1 VSDRTVRTISQRLSL
16 RKPQSESLEILA
28 DVVGKIE
35 LSKGGDPAAALA
47 TIRESFPTV
56 EDFEREFPSLCF
68 ALATGVGKTRL
79 MGAFISYLYLTGKS
93 RHFFVL
99 APNKTIYEKLIADF
113 SPESPKYVFKGI
125 AEFAANPPLIVT
137 GDNYESG
144 VGVRFEGGRSSDL
157 FGSDVH
163 INIFNVD
170 KINKEE
176 SPRGKPRMK
185 RLQETIGE
193 SYYAYLSRLDD
204 LVLLMDEAHR
214 YRASAGAT
222 AIDGLKPIIGLE
234 LTATPKTVGASSA
247 AFRNVIYNY
256 TLGQA
261 MEDGL
266 VKEPAV
272 ATRKDF
278 DPNSVGEQELERIKL
293 EDAVHHHDHV
303 AVELDRYHRTT
314 GARKVTPFILIVAKD
329 TNDARRLR
337 EIVESE
343 DFFKGRFKGKVAEVH
358 SALRGDE
365 SEDAMQRLVAL
376 ETDGRTEIVIHVNK
390 LKEGWDVTNLYTIVP
405 LRASASEILTE
416 QTLGRGL
423 RLPFGKRVS
432 KGGDDE
438 FAAVDRLTVIAHER
452 FDDIIAKAREPG
464 SIVMKTV
471 EIGEGGDISLSGA
484 TLVTAPSIAEMIVTG
499 AQPDIPGFSEQT
511 APAFVFGSAEE
522 GKAAQ
527 VTLEVI
533 KRYERKLGSA
543 QALRDKDVQKRIAAE
558 VRELVRPAQGT
569 LEGVVQEP
577 RIDEI
582 VETVAE
588 TVADR
593 TISIPQIVVLPKK
606 QVTFTFADFDLAN
619 LEAINMR
626 PIEDGI
632 IIEDLRTQARVY
644 LARAFDDPREAR
656 REDYLVRYLIERN
669 EIDYDA
675 HANLLYKLAGQ
686 VVARV
691 QSYLTDDAETE
702 NVLLRHGRQLADFIF
717 AQMMNHYHETP
728 LSEDDYEVTVTRGF
742 TLLQAQPMN
751 VPQGQRVR
759 DFRQAIAPLSETRKH
774 VFGGF
779 KKCCYPLQKFDT
791 DPERRLAV
799 IIDGDAGAEKW
810 LKPGRSQFRID
821 YRSGEAYEPDFV
833 VETKTRMLIC
843 EVKARNELE
852 DPTVMAKAAAATKW
866 CKTATT
872 HASAGAAKPW
882 TYLLIPDDQIT
893 GASTLDGLAAKFAT
907 SQQYEDAG

>member
-1 VSDRTVRTISQRLSL
+1 MIDRNVRTISQRLSL
-16 RKPQSESLEILA
+16 RKPQSDSLEILA
-28 DVVGKIE
+28 DVLSRID
-35 LSKGGDPAAALA
+35 LSKDSSAEDTLA
-47 TIRESFPTV
+47 VIREFYPTV
-56 EDFEREFPSLCF
+56 ETFEREFPSLCF
-68 ALATGVGKTRL
+68 SLATGVGKTRL
-79 MGAFISYLYLTGKS
+79 MGAFISYLYQIGKS

-99 APNKTIYEKLIADF
+99 APNKTIYEKLISDF

-144 VGVRFEGGRSSDL
+144 VGVRLEGGRSSDL

-214 YRASAGAT
+214 YRASAGAG
-222 AIDGLKPIIGLE
+222 AIDGLRPILGLE
-234 LTATPKTVGASSA
+234 LTATPKTVGTRPTP
-247 AFRNVIYNY
+247 FRNVIYNY

-261 MEDGL
+261 MSDGF

-278 DPNSVGEQELERIKL
+278 DPRSVGEQELEQIKL

-303 AVELDRYHRTT
+303 TVELDRYHRTT
-314 GARKVTPFILIVAKD
+314 GAPKVTPFILIVAAD
-329 TNDARRLR
+329 TSEAKRLR
-337 EIVESE
+337 EYVESE
-343 DFFKGRFKGKVAEVH
+343 KFFKARFKGKVAEVH
-358 SALRGDE
+358 SNLRGEE
-365 SEDAMQRLVAL
+365 SEEAMQRLVAL
-376 ETDGRTEIVIHVNK
+376 EKDGSTEIVIHVNK

-423 RLPFGKRVS
+423 RLPYGKRVS
-432 KGGDDE
+432 KGGDDD

-452 FDDIIAKAREPG
+452 FDDIIAKAQEPG
-464 SIVMKTV
+464 SIMMKTV
-471 EIGEGGDISLSGA
+471 EIGEGGDVSLVGA

-499 AQPDIPGFSEQT
+499 AQPEISGFSDQSRAT
-511 APAFVFGSAEE
+511 FIFNSPEE
-522 GKAAQ
+522 GKAAE

-543 QALRDKDVQKRIAAE
+543 EALREKSVQQQITAE
-558 VRELVRPAQGT
+558 VRELMKPVQGT
-569 LEGVVQEP
+569 FEGVVAQP
-577 RIDEI
+577 RIEHI
-582 VETVAE
+582 VETVTV

-606 QVTFTFADFDLAN
+606 QITFTFEDFDLAN
-619 LEAINMR
+619 LESVNMR
-626 PIEDGI
+626 PIEDGL

-644 LARAFDDPREAR
+644 LARSIDDPREGR
-656 REDYLVRYLIERN
+656 LEDYLLRYLIERN

-675 HANLLYKLAGQ
+675 HADLLYKLAGQ
-686 VVARV
+686 MVARIK
-691 QSYLTDDAETE
+691 SYLTDDAEVE
-702 NVLLRHGRQLADFIF
+702 SVLLRHGRQLADFIF
-717 AQMMNHYHETP
+717 AQMMNHYRETP
-728 LSEDDYEVTVTRGF
+728 LGEDDYEVVVTRGF
-742 TLLQAQPMN
+742 MLLQAQPMN
-751 VPQGQRVR
+751 VAQGQRVR
-759 DFRQAIAPLSETRKH
+759 DLKQAIAPLSETRKH

-799 IIDGDAGAEKW
+799 TIDADASVDKW
-810 LKPGRSQFRID
+810 LKPGRNQFRID
-821 YRSGEAYEPDFV
+821 YRSGEGYEPDFV
-833 VETKTRMLIC
+833 VETKTKMLIC
-843 EVKARNELE
+843 EVKAKNELD
-852 DPTVMAKAAAATKW
+852 DPVVRAKAAAATKW
-866 CKTATT
+866 CKTATLYSPGSGT
-872 HASAGAAKPW
+872 KPW
-882 TYLLIPDDQIT
+882 AYLLIPDEQIT
-893 GASTLDGLAAKFAT
+893 GSSTLDGLLAKFAT
-907 SQQYEDAG
+907 S

>member
-1 VSDRTVRTISQRLSL
+1 MDRTARTISQRLSL

-28 DVVGKIE
+28 DAVCRIE
-35 LSKGGDPAAALA
+35 LSKGGDAAAALD
-47 TIRESFPTV
+47 TIRDLYPSV
-56 EDFEREFPSLCF
+56 EDFERGFPSLCF

-79 MGAFISYLYLTGKS
+79 MGAFIAYLYLTGKS

-99 APNKTIYEKLIADF
+99 APNTTIYEKLISDF
-113 SPESPKYVFKGI
+113 SPESSKYVFKGI

-144 VGVRFEGGRSSDL
+144 VGVRYETGRSTDI

-170 KINKEE
+170 KINREE
-176 SPRGKPRMK
+176 SPRGKPKMK

-193 SYYAYLSRLDD
+193 SYYEYLSKLDD

-214 YRASAGAT
+214 YRASAGAN
-222 AIDGLKPIIGLE
+222 AIDGLKPILGLE
-234 LTATPKTVGASSA
+234 LTATPKTVGARPVP
-247 AFRNVIYNY
+247 FKNVIYNY

-261 MEDGL
+261 MADSF

-278 DPNSVGEQELERIKL
+278 DPKSVDERELERIKL

-303 AVELDRYHRTT
+303 AVELDRYHRMT
-314 GARKVTPFILIVAKD
+314 GAAKVTPFILVVATD
-329 TNDARRLR
+329 TTEAKRLR
-337 EIVESE
+337 EFIESD

-358 SALRGDE
+358 SAMRGEE
-365 SEDAMQRLVAL
+365 SEEATARLVAL

-432 KGGDDE
+432 KGGNDE

-464 SIVMKTV
+464 SIILKTV
-471 EIGEGGDISLSGA
+471 EIGEGGDISVSGA
-484 TLVTAPSIAEMIVTG
+484 TLVSAPSVAEMIVTG
-499 AQPDIPGFSEQT
+499 RQPDIPGFVAET
-511 APAFVFGSAEE
+511 RAKYVFNSVQE
-522 GKAAQ
+522 GKAAE

-533 KRYERKLGSA
+533 RRYERKLGSA
-543 QALRDKDVQKRIAAE
+543 EGLRSAEVQKQIADE
-558 VRELVRPAQGT
+558 VRELVRPVQGD
-569 LEGVVQEP
+569 LEGFIEEP
-577 RIDEI
+577 RIEEI
-582 VETVAE
+582 VQTVAI
-588 TVADR
+588 TVADG

-606 QVTFTFADFDLAN
+606 TVTFTFEDFN
-619 LEAINMR
+619 LDSLSSVNVR

-632 IIEDLRTQARVY
+632 VIEDLRTQARTY
-644 LARAFDDPREAR
+644 LARSVDDPREGRA
-656 REDYLVRYLIERN
+656 EDYLLRYLIERN

-675 HANLLYKLAGQ
+675 HAALLYKLAGQ
-686 VVARV
+686 VVGRV
-691 QSYLTDDAETE
+691 KSYLADDAEVE

-717 AQMMNHYHETP
+717 AQMMNHYRETP
-728 LSEDDYEVTVTRGF
+728 LGADDYEVTITRGF
-742 TLLQAQPMN
+742 MLLQPQAMN
-751 VPQGQRVR
+751 VPAGHRVR
-759 DFRQAIAPLSETRKH
+759 DFKQAVAPLSDTRKH
-774 VFGGF
+774 AFGGF
-779 KKCCYPLQKFDT
+779 TKCCYSIQKFDT

-799 IIDGDAGAEKW
+799 KIDSDPSTMKW
-810 LKPGRSQFRID
+810 VKPAPRQFRID

-833 VETKTRMLIC
+833 VETSARMFIA
-843 EVKARNELE
+843 EVKAANELD
-852 DPTVMAKAAAATKW
+852 DPVVIAKAAAATKW
-866 CKTATT
+866 CRAATAN
-872 HASAGAAKPW
+872 AAGNRKPW
-882 TYLLIPDDQIT
+882 FYLLIPDDKII
-893 GASTLDGLAAKFAT
+893 GSATLDGLAANFAT
-907 SQQYEDAG
+907 S

>member
-1 VSDRTVRTISQRLSL
+1 VSDRTVRTINQRLSL
-16 RKPQSESLEILA
+16 RTPQLESLEILA
-28 DVVGKIE
+28 DIVARIDLTKD
-35 LSKGGDPAAALA
+35 GDAAAALGV
-47 TIRESFPTV
+47 IR
-56 EDFEREFPSLCF
+56 DFYPSVTEFEHDFPSLCF
-68 ALATGVGKTRL
+68 AIATGVGKTRL

-113 SPESPKYVFKGI
+113 SPDSPKYVFKGV

-144 VGVRFEGGRSSDL
+144 VGVRYETGRSTDI

-193 SYYAYLSRLDD
+193 SYYEYLSKLDD
-204 LVLLMDEAHR
+204 LVLLMDESHR
-214 YRASAGAT
+214 YRASAGAN
-222 AIDGLKPIIGLE
+222 AIDGLKPILGLE
-234 LTATPKTVGASSA
+234 LTATPKTVGAKSVP
-247 AFRNVIYNY
+247 FKNVIYSY

-261 MEDGL
+261 MADGF

-278 DPNSVGEQELERIKL
+278 DPKSVGEKELERIKL

-314 GARKVTPFILIVAKD
+314 GAPRVVPFILVVASD
-329 TNDARRLR
+329 TTEAKRLR
-337 EIVESE
+337 DLVESE
-343 DFFKGRFKGKVAEVH
+343 DFFKARFRRKVAEVH
-358 SALRGDE
+358 SALRGEE
-365 SEDAMQRLVAL
+365 SEEATERLVAL
-376 ETDGRTEIVIHVNK
+376 EKDGRTEIVIHVNK

-432 KGGDDE
+432 KGGDDD

-464 SIVMKTV
+464 SIVMKAL
-471 EIGEGGDISLSGA
+471 EIGDGGDISATGA
-484 TLVTAPSIAEMIVTG
+484 VLVTAPSYVEMIVTG
-499 AQPDIPGFSEQT
+499 AQPEIPGFVKEERGAYVFNS
-511 APAFVFGSAEE
+511 PAE
-522 GKAAQ
+522 GKAAE

-533 KRYERKLGSA
+533 KRYERTLGSA
-543 QALRDKDVQKRIAAE
+543 DALRDVDFQKKIADE
-558 VRELVRPAQGT
+558 VRELVRPVQGT
-569 LEGVVQEP
+569 LEGIIESP

-582 VETVAE
+582 VQKVAV

-606 QVTFTFADFDLAN
+606 QVTFTFEDFDLAD
-619 LEAINMR
+619 LSAINMR
-626 PIEDGI
+626 PIEDGL

-644 LARAFDDPREAR
+644 LARAIDDPRESRA
-656 REDYLVRYLIERN
+656 EDYLLRYLIERN

-675 HANLLYKLAGQ
+675 HAALLYKLAGQ

-691 QSYLTDDAETE
+691 NSYLGSDAEVE

-717 AQMMNHYHETP
+717 AQMMNHYRETP
-728 LSEDDYEVTVTRGF
+728 LGEDDYEVTVTRGF
-742 TLLQAQPMN
+742 VLLQAQTMN
-751 VPQGQRVR
+751 VPSGQRVR
-759 DFRQAIAPLSETRKH
+759 DFRQAVAPLSDTRKH

-779 KKCCYPLQKFDT
+779 TKCCYPLQRFDA

-799 IIDGDAGAEKW
+799 IIDGDAGVERW
-810 LKPGRSQFRID
+810 IKPARNQFRID
-821 YRSGEAYEPDFV
+821 YRSGDAYEPDFV
-833 VETKTRMLIC
+833 VETRTRMLIC
-843 EVKARNELE
+843 EVKAQNEI
-852 DPTVMAKAAAATKW
+852 DDVTVRAKAAAATKW
-866 CKTATT
+866 CKTASQYAPGGGT
-872 HASAGAAKPW
+872 KPW
-882 TYLLIPDDQIT
+882 FYVLIPDDQIR
-893 GASTLDGLAAKFAT
+893 GNSTLDGLTAKFAT
-907 SQQYEDAG
+907 A

>member
-1 VSDRTVRTISQRLSL
+1 MIDRTARTISQRLSL
-16 RKPQSESLEILA
+16 RKPQADSLEILA
-28 DVVGKIE
+28 DVLGRVA
-35 LSKGGDPAAALA
+35 LSKGHDAATALEI
-47 TIRESFPTV
+47 IRNTYPSV
-56 EDFEREFPSLCF
+56 EAFEREFPSLCF

-79 MGAFISYLYLTGKS
+79 MGAFITYLYLTGKS

-125 AEFAANPPLIVT
+125 AEFAAKPPLIVT

-144 VGVRFEGGRSSDL
+144 VGVRFESGRSADL

-214 YRASAGAT
+214 YRASAGAN
-222 AIDGLKPIIGLE
+222 AIDGLKPILGLE
-234 LTATPKTVGASSA
+234 LTATPKTVGARSMP
-247 AFRNVIYNY
+247 FRNVIYGY

-261 MEDGL
+261 MADGF

-278 DPNSVGEQELERIKL
+278 DPRSVGEHELEQIKL

-314 GARKVTPFILIVAKD
+314 GAPKIMPFILVVASD
-329 TNDARRLR
+329 TTEAKRLR
-337 EIVESE
+337 EIIESE
-343 DFFKGRFKGKVAEVH
+343 KFFKGRFKGKVAEVH
-358 SALRGDE
+358 SALRGE
-365 SEDAMQRLVAL
+365 ENEDAMQRLVAL

-423 RLPFGKRVS
+423 RLPFGRRVS

-471 EIGEGGDISLSGA
+471 EIGEGGDISLAGA
-484 TLVTAPSIAEMIVTG
+484 TLVAAPSIAEMIVTG
-499 AQPDIPGFSEQT
+499 AQPEIPGFTEER
-511 APAFVFGSAEE
+511 AVFVFKTSEE
-522 GKAAQ
+522 GKAAE
-527 VTLEVI
+527 VTLDVI

-543 QALRDKDVQKRIAAE
+543 EALRDKEVQKQIAEE
-558 VRELVRPAQGT
+558 VWGLVRPVQGT
-569 LEGVVQEP
+569 LEGVIEAP
-577 RIDEI
+577 RIDQI

-606 QVTFTFADFDLAN
+606 QVTFTFEDFDLAS
-619 LEAINMR
+619 LDTINMR

-644 LARAFDDPREAR
+644 LARTLDDPREAR
-656 REDYLVRYLIERN
+656 AEDYLLRYLIERN

-675 HANLLYKLAGQ
+675 HAALLYKLAGQ

-691 QSYLTDDAETE
+691 RSYLLDEAEVE

-717 AQMMNHYHETP
+717 AQMMAHYRETP
-728 LSEDDYEVTVTRGF
+728 MGEDDYQVTVTRGF
-742 TLLQAQPMN
+742 MLLQAQPMN
-751 VPQGQRVR
+751 VPHGQRVR
-759 DFRQAIAPLSETRKH
+759 DFKQAVAPLSETRKH

-799 IIDGDAGAEKW
+799 IIDGDANIEKW
-810 LKPGRSQFRID
+810 LKPGRNQFRID

-833 VETKTRMLIC
+833 VETVTKMLIL
-843 EVKARNELE
+843 EVKARNELD
-852 DPTVMAKAAAATKW
+852 DPTVKAKAVAATKW
-866 CKTATT
+866 CRTAAA
-872 HASAGAAKPW
+872 HASGGTGKPW
-882 TYLLIPDDQIT
+882 AYAMVPDDQII
-893 GASTLDGLAAKFAT
+893 GSATLEGLVAKFSAV
-907 SQQYEDAG
+907 

>member
-1 VSDRTVRTISQRLSL
+1 MSDRTVRTITQRLSL
-16 RKPQSESLEILA
+16 RKPQSDSLEILA
-28 DVVGKIE
+28 DILGRIE
-35 LSKGGDPAAALA
+35 LSKGGDPAAALEA
-47 TIRESFPTV
+47 IRDVFPSV
-56 EDFEREFPSLCF
+56 EAFEREFPSLCF

-79 MGAFISYLYLTGKS
+79 IGAFISYLYLIGKS

-144 VGVRFEGGRSSDL
+144 IGVRFEGGRSSDL

-214 YRASAGAT
+214 YRASAGAN
-222 AIDGLKPIIGLE
+222 AIDGLKPILGLE
-234 LTATPKTVGASSA
+234 LTATPKTVGTRSVP
-247 AFRNVIYNY
+247 FRNVIYDY
-256 TLGQA
+256 SLGQA
-261 MEDGL
+261 MADGF

-278 DPNSVGEQELERIKL
+278 DPRSVGEQELEQIKL

-314 GARKVTPFILIVAKD
+314 GAPKVTPFILIVAAD
-329 TNDARRLR
+329 TTEAKRLR
-337 EIVESE
+337 EFVESE
-343 DFFKGRFKGKVAEVH
+343 KFFKGRFKNKVAEVH
-358 SALRGDE
+358 SALRGEE

-376 ETDGRTEIVIHVNK
+376 EKDGRTEIVIHVNK

-499 AQPDIPGFSEQT
+499 AQPEIPGFSET
-511 APAFVFGSAEE
+511 ERPAFVFKSAEE
-522 GKAAQ
+522 GKAAE

-543 QALRDKDVQKRIAAE
+543 EALRDKDVQKQIADE
-558 VRELVRPAQGT
+558 VRDLVRPVQGT
-569 LEGVVQEP
+569 LEGVVQGP
-577 RIDEI
+577 RINEI

-619 LEAINMR
+619 LEAVNMR

-644 LARAFDDPREAR
+644 LARALDDPREAR
-656 REDYLVRYLIERN
+656 PEDYLVRYLIERN

-675 HANLLYKLAGQ
+675 HAALLYKLAGQ

-691 QSYLTDDAETE
+691 RSYLADDSEME

-717 AQMMNHYHETP
+717 AQMMNHYRETP
-728 LSEDDYEVTVTRGF
+728 MGEDDYEVTVTRGF
-742 TLLQAQPMN
+742 MLLQAQPMN

-759 DFRQAIAPLSETRKH
+759 DFRQAVAPLSDTRKH

-779 KKCCYPLQKFDT
+779 KKCCYPLQKFDA

-799 IIDGDAGAEKW
+799 IIDGDASVEKW
-810 LKPGRSQFRID
+810 LKPGRNQFRID

-833 VETKTRMLIC
+833 VETKTKMLIC
-843 EVKARNELE
+843 EVKAKNELQ
-852 DPTVMAKAAAATKW
+852 DPIVKAKAAAATKW
-866 CKTATT
+866 CKTATA
-872 HASAGAAKPW
+872 HAPGGGTKPW
-882 TYLLIPDDQIT
+882 AYLLIPDDQIT
-893 GASTLDGLAAKFAT
+893 GSSTLDGLAAKFAT
-907 SQQYEDAG
+907 S

>member
-1 VSDRTVRTISQRLSL
+1 MSDRTVRTISQRLSL
-16 RKPQSESLEILA
+16 RKPQSDSLEILA
-28 DVVGKIE
+28 DVLGRID
-35 LSKGGDPAAALA
+35 LSKDADPEATLAA
-47 TIRESFPTV
+47 IRDTYPTV
-56 EDFEREFPSLCF
+56 EAFEHDFPSLCF

-99 APNKTIYEKLIADF
+99 APNKTIYEKLISDF

-204 LVLLMDEAHR
+204 LVLLMDESHR
-214 YRASAGAT
+214 YRASAGAN
-222 AIDGLKPIIGLE
+222 AIDGLKPILGLE
-234 LTATPKTVGASSA
+234 LTATPKTVGSRSVP
-247 AFRNVIYNY
+247 FRNVIYNY

-261 MEDGL
+261 MADGF

-278 DPNSVGEQELERIKL
+278 DPRSVGEQELEQIKL

-303 AVELDRYHRTT
+303 AVELDRFHRTT
-314 GARKVTPFILIVAKD
+314 GAPKVTPFILIVAAD
-329 TNDARRLR
+329 TTEAKRLR
-337 EIVESE
+337 EFIESE
-343 DFFKGRFKGKVAEVH
+343 KFFKGRFKGKVAEVH
-358 SALRGDE
+358 SNLRGEE

-376 ETDGRTEIVIHVNK
+376 EKDGNTEIVIHVNK

-471 EIGEGGDISLSGA
+471 EIGEGGDISVTGT

-499 AQPDIPGFSEQT
+499 AHPEIPGFAEQER
-511 APAFVFGSAEE
+511 PAFVFKSPEE
-522 GKAAQ
+522 GKAAE
-527 VTLEVI
+527 VTLQVI

-543 QALRDKDVQKRIAAE
+543 EALRDKAVQQQIVEE
-558 VRELVRPAQGT
+558 VRELVQPIQGT
-569 LEGVVQEP
+569 FEGVVEQP
-577 RIDEI
+577 RIEQI
-582 VETVAE
+582 VETVAV

-606 QVTFTFADFDLAN
+606 QVTFTFEDFDLAN
-619 LEAINMR
+619 LESVNMR

-632 IIEDLRTQARVY
+632 IVEDLRTQARVY
-644 LARAFDDPREAR
+644 LARALDDPREAR
-656 REDYLVRYLIERN
+656 PEDYLVRYLIERN

-675 HANLLYKLAGQ
+675 HATLLYKLAGQ
-686 VVARV
+686 IVARIK
-691 QSYLTDDAETE
+691 SYLADDAEVE

-717 AQMMNHYHETP
+717 AQMMNHYRETP
-728 LSEDDYEVTVTRGF
+728 LGEDDYEVTVTRGF
-742 TLLQAQPMN
+742 MLLQAQPMN
-751 VPQGQRVR
+751 APQGQRVR
-759 DFRQAIAPLSETRKH
+759 DFKQAVAPLSDTRKH

-791 DPERRLAV
+791 DPERRIAV
-799 IIDGDAGAEKW
+799 TIDGDASVEKW
-810 LKPGRSQFRID
+810 IKPGRNQFRID

-833 VETKTRMLIC
+833 VETTTRMLIC
-843 EVKARNELE
+843 EVKAKNEVE
-852 DPTVMAKAAAATKW
+852 DAVVKAKAAAATKW
-866 CKTATT
+866 CKTATQ
-872 HASAGAAKPW
+872 HAGGSKPW
-882 TYLLIPDDQIT
+882 TYLLVPDDQIT
-893 GASTLDGLAAKFAT
+893 GSATLDGLAAKFAT
-907 SQQYEDAG
+907 S

>member
-1 VSDRTVRTISQRLSL
+1 MIDRNVRTISQRLSL
-16 RKPQSESLEILA
+16 RKPQSDSLEILA
-28 DVVGKIE
+28 DVLGRID
-35 LSKGGDPAAALA
+35 LSKESDPEAALA
-47 TIRESFPTV
+47 AIRDIYPSV
-56 EDFEREFPSLCF
+56 EAFEHDFPSLCF

-99 APNKTIYEKLIADF
+99 APNKTIYEKLISDF

-144 VGVRFEGGRSSDL
+144 LGVRFETGGKGAQAQM
-157 FGSDVH
+157 FADVH

-204 LVLLMDEAHR
+204 LVLLMDESHR
-214 YRASAGAT
+214 YRASAGAN
-222 AIDGLKPIIGLE
+222 AIDGLKPILGLE
-234 LTATPKTVGASSA
+234 LTATPKTVGSRSVP
-247 AFRNVIYNY
+247 FRNVIYNY

-261 MEDGL
+261 MADGF

-278 DPNSVGEQELERIKL
+278 DPRSVGEQELEQIKL

-314 GARKVTPFILIVAKD
+314 GAPKVTPFILIVAAD
-329 TNDARRLR
+329 TTEAKRLR
-337 EIVESE
+337 EFVESE
-343 DFFKGRFKGKVAEVH
+343 KFFRGRFKGKVAEVH
-358 SALRGDE
+358 SNLRGEE
-365 SEDAMQRLVAL
+365 SEEAMQRLVAL
-376 ETDGRTEIVIHVNK
+376 EKDGSTEIVIHVNK

-464 SIVMKTV
+464 SIVMRTL
-471 EIGEGGDISLSGA
+471 EIGEGGDISATGT
-484 TLVTAPSIAEMIVTG
+484 TLVTAPSIAELIVTG
-499 AQPDIPGFSEQT
+499 AQPEIPGFSEQER
-511 APAFVFGSAEE
+511 PAFVFKSPEE
-522 GKAAQ
+522 GKAAE
-527 VTLEVI
+527 VTLQVI

-543 QALRDKDVQKRIAAE
+543 EALREKAVQQQIVEE
-558 VRELVRPAQGT
+558 VRELVQPIQGT
-569 LEGVVQEP
+569 LEGVVEQP
-577 RIDEI
+577 RIEQI
-582 VETVAE
+582 VETVAV

-606 QVTFTFADFDLAN
+606 QVTFTFDDFDLAN
-619 LEAINMR
+619 LESVNMR

-644 LARAFDDPREAR
+644 LARALDDPREAR
-656 REDYLVRYLIERN
+656 PEDYLVRYLIERN

-675 HANLLYKLAGQ
+675 HASLLYKLASQ
-686 VVARV
+686 MVARIK
-691 QSYLTDDAETE
+691 SYLENDAEVE
-702 NVLLRHGRQLADFIF
+702 SVLLRHGRQLADFIF
-717 AQMMNHYHETP
+717 AQMMNHYRETP
-728 LSEDDYEVTVTRGF
+728 LGEDDYEVTVTRGF
-742 TLLQAQPMN
+742 MLLQAQPMN

-759 DFRQAIAPLSETRKH
+759 DFKQAVAPLSETRKH

-791 DPERRLAV
+791 DPERRIAV
-799 IIDGDAGAEKW
+799 TIDGDASVEKW
-810 LKPGRSQFRID
+810 IKPGRNQFRID

-833 VETKTRMLIC
+833 VETKTRMLVC
-843 EVKARNELE
+843 EVKAKNEME
-852 DPTVMAKAAAATKW
+852 DAVVKAKAAAATKW
-866 CKTATT
+866 CKTATE
-872 HASAGAAKPW
+872 HAGGTKPW
-882 TYLLIPDDQIT
+882 TYLLVPDDQIT
-893 GASTLDGLAAKFAT
+893 GSATLDGLAAKFAT
-907 SQQYEDAG
+907 S

>member
-1 VSDRTVRTISQRLSL
+1 VSDKTARTISQRLSL

-28 DVVGKIE
+28 DVVGRIE
-35 LSKGGDPAAALA
+35 LSKGSDTAAALA
-47 TIRESFPTV
+47 VIRDLYPSV

-68 ALATGVGKTRL
+68 ALATGVGKTRV

-125 AEFAANPPLIVT
+125 AEFASTPPLIVT

-144 VGVRFEGGRSSDL
+144 VGVRYETGRSTDI

-176 SPRGKPRMK
+176 SPRGKPKMK

-193 SYYAYLSRLDD
+193 SYYEYLSKLDD
-204 LVLLMDEAHR
+204 LVVLMDEAHR
-214 YRASAGAT
+214 YRASAGAN
-222 AIDGLKPIIGLE
+222 AIDGLRPILGLE
-234 LTATPKTVGASSA
+234 LTATPKAVGTRPVP
-247 AFRNVIYNY
+247 FKNVIYNY
-256 TLGQA
+256 TLAQA
-261 MEDGL
+261 MADSF

-278 DPNSVGEQELERIKL
+278 DPKSVNEAELERVKL

-314 GARKVTPFILIVAKD
+314 GTPKITPFILVVASD
-329 TNDARRLR
+329 TTEAKRLR
-337 EIVESE
+337 EFIESE
-343 DFFKGRFKGKVAEVH
+343 DFFKARFKGKVAEVH
-358 SALRGDE
+358 SALRGEE
-365 SEDAMQRLVAL
+365 SEDATARLVAL

-471 EIGEGGDISLSGA
+471 EIGEGGDIS
-484 TLVTAPSIAEMIVTG
+484 VTG
-499 AQPDIPGFSEQT
+499 ANLVVAPSYAEMALTGSKPEIAGFVNDARGEYLF
-511 APAFVFGSAEE
+511 ANKEE
-522 GKAAQ
+522 GKAAE

-533 KRYERKLGSA
+533 KRFERKLGSA
-543 QALRDKDVQKRIAAE
+543 EALRSTEVQRQIANE
-558 VRELVRPAQGT
+558 VRELVRPVQGT
-569 LEGVVQEP
+569 LEGIVDEP
-577 RIDEI
+577 RIDQI
-582 VETVAE
+582 VQTVAV
-588 TVADR
+588 TVANR

-606 QVTFTFADFDLAN
+606 TVTFTFEGFDLDN
-619 LEAINMR
+619 LASINMR
-626 PIEDGI
+626 PIDDGLV
-632 IIEDLRTQARVY
+632 IEDLRTQARTY
-644 LARAFDDPREAR
+644 LARSIDDPREGR
-656 REDYLVRYLIERN
+656 PEDYLLRYLIERN

-675 HANLLYKLAGQ
+675 HAGLLYKLAGQ

-691 QSYLTDDAETE
+691 KSYLASEAEVE

-717 AQMMNHYHETP
+717 AQMMTHYRETP
-728 LSEDDYEVTVTRGF
+728 LGEDDYEVTVPRGF
-742 TLLQAQPMN
+742 MLLQAQAMN
-751 VPQGQRVR
+751 VPAGHRIR
-759 DFRQAIAPLSETRKH
+759 DFRQAIAPLSDTRKH
-774 VFGGF
+774 AFGGF
-779 KKCCYPLQKFDT
+779 SKCCYSLQKFDT
-791 DPERRLAV
+791 DSERRLAV
-799 IIDGDAGAEKW
+799 VIDGDAATEKW
-810 LKPGRSQFRID
+810 VKPGPKQFRID

-833 VETKTRMLIC
+833 VETKSRMLIC
-843 EVKARNELE
+843 EVKAANEL
-852 DPTVMAKAAAATKW
+852 DNATVKAKAAAATKW
-866 CKTATT
+866 CKTATQ
-872 HASAGAAKPW
+872 HAPGGGTKPW
-882 TYLLIPDDQIT
+882 VYLLVPDNQIL
-893 GASTLDGLAAKFAT
+893 GNSTLDGLVAKYAT
-907 SQQYEDAG
+907 S

>member
-1 VSDRTVRTISQRLSL
+1 MSDRNVRTIIQRLSL
-16 RKPQSESLEILA
+16 RTPQSDSLEILA
-28 DVVGKIE
+28 DVASKIA
-35 LSKGGDPAAALA
+35 LSKGGDTASALA
-47 TIRESFPTV
+47 IIHDFYPSV
-56 EDFEREFPSLCF
+56 EDFERDFPSLCF

-79 MGAFISYLYLTGKS
+79 MGAFITYLYVTGKS

-99 APNKTIYEKLIADF
+99 APNTTIYEKLISDF

-125 AEFAANPPLIVT
+125 AEFAANPPLIIT
-137 GDNYESG
+137 GDNYLSG
-144 VGVRFEGGRSSDL
+144 VGVRYESGRSTTL
-157 FGSDVH
+157 FDADVH

-176 SPRGKPRMK
+176 SPRGTPRMK

-193 SYYAYLSRLDD
+193 SYYEYLSKLDD

-214 YRASAGAT
+214 YRASAGAN
-222 AIDGLKPIIGLE
+222 AIDGLKPILGLE
-234 LTATPKTVGASSA
+234 LTATPKTVGARSVP
-247 AFRNVIYNY
+247 FKNVIYNY

-261 MEDGL
+261 MADGF

-278 DPNSVGEQELERIKL
+278 DPKSVGEKELERIKL
-293 EDAVHHHDHV
+293 EDAVHYHDHV

-314 GARKVTPFILIVAKD
+314 GAPKVTPFILVVAAD
-329 TNDARRLR
+329 TTEAKRLR
-337 EIVESE
+337 DFIESD
-343 DFFKGRFKGKVAEVH
+343 DFFKSRFKGKVAEVH
-358 SALRGDE
+358 SALRGEE
-365 SEDAMQRLVAL
+365 SEEATERLVAL
-376 ETDGRTEIVIHVNK
+376 EKDGRTEIVIHVNK

-464 SIVMKTV
+464 SIVMKTL
-471 EIGEGGDISLSGA
+471 EIGEGGDISITGS
-484 TLVTAPSIAEMIVTG
+484 TLVTAPSVVEMIVTG
-499 AQPDIPGFSEQT
+499 AQPVIPGLVVEKRD
-511 APAFVFGSAEE
+511 AFVFNSPTE
-522 GKAAQ
+522 GKAAE

-533 KRYERKLGSA
+533 KRYERKLGNVE
-543 QALRDKDVQKRIAAE
+543 ALRDAGVQKQIADE
-558 VRELVRPAQGT
+558 VRELVRPVQGS
-569 LEGVVQEP
+569 LEGMIQEP
-577 RIDEI
+577 RIDQI
-582 VETVAE
+582 VQTVAV
-588 TVADR
+588 TVADH

-606 QVTFTFADFDLAN
+606 LITFTFEDFDLDS
-619 LEAINMR
+619 LSTINMR
-626 PIEDGI
+626 PVEDGI

-644 LARAFDDPREAR
+644 LARTLDDPHEAR
-656 REDYLVRYLIERN
+656 SEDYLLRYLIERN

-675 HANLLYKLAGQ
+675 HATLLYKLAGQ

-691 QSYLTDDAETE
+691 KSYLTNRAEVE

-717 AQMMNHYHETP
+717 AQMMNHYRETP
-728 LSEDDYEVTVTRGF
+728 LGEDDYEVTVTRGF
-742 TLLQAQPMN
+742 MLLQAQVMN
-751 VPQGQRVR
+751 VPTGQRVR
-759 DFRQAIAPLSETRKH
+759 DFKQAVAPLSDTRKH

-779 KKCCYPLQKFDT
+779 TKCCYPLQKFDA

-799 IIDGDAGAEKW
+799 IIDGDASVEKW
-810 LKPGRSQFRID
+810 IKPGRNQFRID

-843 EVKARNELE
+843 EVKAQNEL
-852 DPTVMAKAAAATKW
+852 DDATVKAKAAAATKW
-866 CKTATT
+866 CKTATQ
-872 HASAGAAKPW
+872 HAPGGGTKQW
-882 TYLLIPDDQIT
+882 VYLLVPDDQIR
-893 GASTLDGLAAKFAT
+893 ANSTVDGLVAKFAT
-907 SQQYEDAG
+907 S

>member
-1 VSDRTVRTISQRLSL
+1 MIDRTVRTISQRLSL
-16 RKPQSESLEILA
+16 RKPQADSLEILA
-28 DVVGKIE
+28 DVLGRVV
-35 LSKGGDPAAALA
+35 LTKGGDAAAALEA
-47 TIRESFPTV
+47 IRDAFPSVESF
-56 EDFEREFPSLCF
+56 ERDFPSLCF

-79 MGAFISYLYLTGKS
+79 MGAFIAYLYLTGKS

-144 VGVRFEGGRSSDL
+144 VGVRFEGGRSADL

-214 YRASAGAT
+214 YRASAGAN
-222 AIDGLKPIIGLE
+222 AIDGLKPILGLE
-234 LTATPKTVGASSA
+234 LTATPKTVGTRSVP
-247 AFRNVIYNY
+247 FRNVIYDY

-261 MEDGL
+261 MADGF

-278 DPNSVGEQELERIKL
+278 DPRSVSAQELEQIKL
-293 EDAVHHHDHV
+293 EDAVHYHDHV

-314 GARKVTPFILIVAKD
+314 GAPKVMPFILVVAAD
-329 TNDARRLR
+329 TTEAKRLR
-337 EIVESE
+337 EFVESE
-343 DFFKGRFKGKVAEVH
+343 KFFKGRFKGKVAEVH
-358 SALRGDE
+358 SALRGEE
-365 SEDAMQRLVAL
+365 SEDAVQRLVAL

-423 RLPFGKRVS
+423 RLPFGRRVS

-464 SIVMKTV
+464 SIVMKPL
-471 EIGEGGDISLSGA
+471 EIGEGGDIPATGA

-499 AQPDIPGFSEQT
+499 ARPEISGFGE
-511 APAFVFGSAEE
+511 AERPAFVFRSAEE
-522 GKAAQ
+522 GKAAE
-527 VTLEVI
+527 VTLDVI

-543 QALRDKDVQKRIAAE
+543 EALRDKDVQKQIAEE

-569 LEGVVQEP
+569 LEGMVEAP
-577 RIDEI
+577 RIDQI
-582 VETVAE
+582 VKTVAE

-606 QVTFTFADFDLAN
+606 HVTFTFEDFDLAS
-619 LEAINMR
+619 LDTINMR

-644 LARAFDDPREAR
+644 LARTLDDPREAR
-656 REDYLVRYLIERN
+656 PEDYLVRYLIERN

-675 HANLLYKLAGQ
+675 HAALLYKLARQ

-691 QSYLTDDAETE
+691 RSYLTDDAEME

-717 AQMMNHYHETP
+717 AQMMSHYRETP
-728 LSEDDYEVTVTRGF
+728 LGEEDYEVTVTRGF
-742 TLLQAQPMN
+742 MLLRAQPMN
-751 VPQGQRVR
+751 VAHGQRVR
-759 DFRQAIAPLSETRKH
+759 DFKQAVVPLSETRKQ

-779 KKCCYPLQKFDT
+779 KKCCYPLQKFDA

-799 IIDGDAGAEKW
+799 IIDGEVGVDKW
-810 LKPGRSQFRID
+810 LKPGRNQFRID

-833 VETKTRMLIC
+833 VEAAATMLIL
-843 EVKARNELE
+843 EVKARNELD
-852 DPTVMAKAAAATKW
+852 DPIVKAKAAAATKW
-866 CKTATT
+866 CRTATA
-872 HASAGAAKPW
+872 HAQGGTGKPW
-882 TYLLIPDDQIT
+882 VYALIPDDQII
-893 GASTLDGLAAKFAT
+893 GSATLEGLVAKFAV
-907 SQQYEDAG
+907 A

>member
-1 VSDRTVRTISQRLSL
+1 MNDRIARTIAQRLSL
-16 RKPQSESLEILA
+16 RKPQADSLEILA
-28 DVVGKIE
+28 DVLGG
-35 LSKGGDPAAALA
+35 LNLAKGADPAAALEA
-47 TIRESFPTV
+47 IRDSYPSVESF
-56 EDFEREFPSLCF
+56 ERDFPSLCF

-79 MGAFISYLYLTGKS
+79 MGAFISYLYLSGKS

-99 APNKTIYEKLIADF
+99 APNKTIYDKLIADF
-113 SPESPKYVFKGI
+113 SPDSPKYVFKGV
-125 AEFAANPPLIVT
+125 AEFAANPPQIVT

-144 VGVRFEGGRSSDL
+144 VGVRLEGGRSTTL

-214 YRASAGAT
+214 YRASAGAN
-222 AIDGLKPIIGLE
+222 AIDGLKPILGLE
-234 LTATPKTVGASSA
+234 LTATPKTVGARSVP
-247 AFRNVIYNY
+247 FRNVIYNY

-261 MEDGL
+261 MADGF

-278 DPNSVGEQELERIKL
+278 DPRSVGEQELEQIKL

-314 GARKVTPFILIVAKD
+314 GAPRVTPFILVVAAD
-329 TNDARRLR
+329 TTEAKRLR
-337 EIVESE
+337 EFIES
-343 DFFKGRFKGKVAEVH
+343 DKFFKGRFKGKVAEVH
-358 SALRGDE
+358 SALRGE
-365 SEDAMQRLVAL
+365 ENEDALQRLVAL
-376 ETDGRTEIVIHVNK
+376 EKDGRTEIVIHVNK

-464 SIVMKTV
+464 SIVMKEI
-471 EIGEGGDISLSGA
+471 EIGEGGDISSSGA
-484 TLVTAPSIAEMIVTG
+484 TLVSSPSIVEMIVTG
-499 AQPDIPGFSEQT
+499 AQPDILGFSDNGR
-511 APAFVFGSAEE
+511 PSFVFNSAEE
-522 GKAAQ
+522 GKAAE
-527 VTLEVI
+527 VTLDVI
-533 KRYERKLGSA
+533 RRYERKLGSVE
-543 QALRDKDVQKRIAAE
+543 ALRDKDVQNQIAEE
-558 VRELVRPAQGT
+558 VRELIRPAQGM

-577 RIDEI
+577 RINKI

-606 QVTFTFADFDLAN
+606 QVTFTFDEFDLAN
-619 LEAINMR
+619 LDRVNIR
-626 PIEDGI
+626 PIDDGI
-632 IIEDLRTQARVY
+632 VVEDLRTQTRVY
-644 LARAFDDPREAR
+644 LARAFDDPREERA
-656 REDYLVRYLIERN
+656 EDYLVRYLIERN
-669 EIDYDA
+669 EIDYDS
-675 HANLLYKLAGQ
+675 HAALLYKLAGQ
-686 VVARV
+686 MVARIR
-691 QSYLTDDAETE
+691 SYLDSNAEVE
-702 NVLLRHGRQLADFIF
+702 NVLLRNGRQLADFIF
-717 AQMMNHYHETP
+717 AQMMNHYRETP
-728 LSEDDYEVTVTRGF
+728 LGEDDYEVVVTRGF
-742 TLLQAQPMN
+742 ILLQAQPLN
-751 VPQGQRVR
+751 VPQGQRAR
-759 DFRQAIAPLSETRKH
+759 DFKQPVAPLSETRRH

-779 KKCCYPLQKFDT
+779 KKCCYPIQKFDS

-799 IIDGDAGAEKW
+799 TIDGDANVEKW
-810 LKPGRSQFRID
+810 LKPSRSQFRID
-821 YRSGEAYEPDFV
+821 FRSGEAYEPDFV

-843 EVKARNELE
+843 EVKARNEL
-852 DPTVMAKAAAATKW
+852 DDSTVKAKAAAATKW
-866 CKTATT
+866 CTTAT
-872 HASAGAAKPW
+872 AYAPGRGAKPW
-882 TYLLIPDDQIT
+882 TYLLIPDDQIV
-893 GASTLDGLAAKFAT
+893 GSSTIEGLAAKFAT
-907 SQQYEDAG
+907 S

>member
-1 VSDRTVRTISQRLSL
+1 MSESIVRSINQRLSL
-16 RKPQSESLEILA
+16 RKPQTDSLEILA
-28 DVVGKIE
+28 DVLERVS
-35 LSKGGDPAAALA
+35 LSKDGNATAALA
-47 TIRESFPTV
+47 AIRKTYPSV
-56 EDFEREFPSLCF
+56 EAFEREFPSLCF

-99 APNKTIYEKLIADF
+99 APNKTIYEKLITDF

-144 VGVRFEGGRSSDL
+144 IGVRFESGRSSDL

-193 SYYAYLSRLDD
+193 SYYEYLSRLDD

-214 YRASAGAT
+214 YRATAGAT
-222 AIDGLKPIIGLE
+222 AIDGLKPILGLE
-234 LTATPKTVGASSA
+234 LTATPKTVGARPVP
-247 AFRNVIYNY
+247 FQNVIYRY

-261 MEDGL
+261 MSDGF
-266 VKEPAV
+266 VKEPAI

-278 DPNSVGEQELERIKL
+278 DPRSVGERELEQIKL

-303 AVELDRYHRTT
+303 GVELDRFHRTA
-314 GARKVTPFILIVAKD
+314 GAPKVTPFILVVATD
-329 TNDARRLR
+329 TSEAKRLR
-337 EIVESE
+337 EFIESE
-343 DFFKGRFKGKVAEVH
+343 KFFKGRFKDKVAEVH
-358 SALRGDE
+358 SALRGE
-365 SEDAMQRLVAL
+365 ENEDAMQRLVAL

-423 RLPFGKRVS
+423 RLPYGKRVS

-464 SIVMKTV
+464 SIVLKTV
-471 EIGEGGDISLSGA
+471 EIGEGGEISPTGT
-484 TLVTAPSIAEMIVTG
+484 TLVTAPSVAEMIVTG
-499 AQPDIPGFSEQT
+499 AQPEMLGFVKEERN
-511 APAFVFGSAEE
+511 AFVFQSPAE
-522 GKAAQ
+522 GKAAD
-527 VTLEVI
+527 VTLDVI

-543 QALRDKDVQKRIAAE
+543 EALRDKDVQRQIAEE
-558 VRELVRPAQGT
+558 VRELVRPVQGT
-569 LEGVVQEP
+569 LEGIVQAP

-606 QVTFTFADFDLAN
+606 QITFTFEDFDLAN
-619 LEAINMR
+619 VEAINMR

-632 IIEDLRTQARVY
+632 VIEDLRTQARTY

-656 REDYLVRYLIERN
+656 PEDYLARFLIERN

-675 HANLLYKLAGQ
+675 HADLLYKLAGQ

-691 QSYLTDDAETE
+691 RSYLEDDAEAE

-717 AQMMNHYHETP
+717 AQMMNHYRETP
-728 LSEDDYEVTVTRGF
+728 LGEDDYEVHVTRGF
-742 TLLQAQPMN
+742 MLLQAQAMN
-751 VPQGQRVR
+751 VPHGQRVR
-759 DFRQAIAPLSETRKH
+759 DFKQAVVPRSETRKH

-779 KKCCYPLQKFDT
+779 RKCCYPLQKFDS
-791 DPERRLAV
+791 DPERGLAV
-799 IIDGDAGAEKW
+799 IIDSDANVEKW
-810 LKPGRSQFRID
+810 IKPGRNQFRID
-821 YRSGEAYEPDFV
+821 YRPGEAYEPDFV
-833 VETKTRMLIC
+833 VETATNMLVC
-843 EVKARNELE
+843 EVKARNEL
-852 DPTVMAKAAAATKW
+852 DDTIVQAKAAAATKW
-866 CKTATT
+866 CNTATQ
-872 HASAGAAKPW
+872 HAPGVGTKPW
-882 TYLLIPDDQIT
+882 VYLLIPDDQIT
-893 GASTLDGLAAKFAT
+893 GSSTLDGLAAKFAT
-907 SQQYEDAG
+907 S

>member
-1 VSDRTVRTISQRLSL
+1 MIDRAVRTISQRLSL
-16 RKPQSESLEILA
+16 RKPQADSLEILA
-28 DVVGKIE
+28 DVLGRVE
-35 LSKGGDPAAALA
+35 LSKGGDTAAALEA
-47 TIRESFPTV
+47 IRNAYPSV
-56 EDFEREFPSLCF
+56 EAFERDFPSLCF

-79 MGAFISYLYLTGKS
+79 MGAFIAYLYLTGKS

-113 SPESPKYVFKGI
+113 SPESPKYVFRGI
-125 AEFAANPPLIVT
+125 AEFAANPALIVT

-144 VGVRFEGGRSSDL
+144 LGVRFDGGRSSDL

-222 AIDGLKPIIGLE
+222 AIDGLKPILGLE
-234 LTATPKTVGASSA
+234 LTATPKTVGARSVP
-247 AFRNVIYNY
+247 FRNVICDY

-261 MEDGL
+261 MADGF

-278 DPNSVGEQELERIKL
+278 DPRSVGEQELEQIKL
-293 EDAVHHHDHV
+293 EDAVHYHDHV

-314 GARKVTPFILIVAKD
+314 SAPKVMPFILVVAAD
-329 TNDARRLR
+329 TTEAKRLR
-337 EIVESE
+337 EFIESE
-343 DFFKGRFKGKVAEVH
+343 KFFKGRFKNKVAEVH
-358 SALRGDE
+358 SALRGEE

-423 RLPFGKRVS
+423 RLPFGRRVS

-464 SIVMKTV
+464 SIVMKPLD
-471 EIGEGGDISLSGA
+471 IGEGGDIPATGA

-499 AQPDIPGFSEQT
+499 AQPQILGFAEER
-511 APAFVFGSAEE
+511 AAFVFRSSEE
-522 GKAAQ
+522 GKAAV
-527 VTLEVI
+527 VTLDVI

-543 QALRDKDVQKRIAAE
+543 ESLRDKDVQKQVAEE
-558 VRELVRPAQGT
+558 VRELVRPVQAT
-569 LEGVVQEP
+569 LEGVIEAP
-577 RIDEI
+577 RIDKI

-606 QVTFTFADFDLAN
+606 HMTFTFEDFDLAS
-619 LEAINMR
+619 LDTINMR

-644 LARAFDDPREAR
+644 LARSLDDPREAR
-656 REDYLVRYLIERN
+656 AEDYVVRYLIERN
-669 EIDYDA
+669 EIDYDT
-675 HANLLYKLAGQ
+675 HAALLYKLAGQ
-686 VVARV
+686 VVARAH
-691 QSYLTDDAETE
+691 SYLADEAEVE
-702 NVLLRHGRQLADFIF
+702 SVLLRHGRQLADFIF
-717 AQMMNHYHETP
+717 AQMMAHYRETP
-728 LSEDDYEVTVTRGF
+728 MSEDDYEVTVARGF
-742 TLLQAQPMN
+742 MLLQAQPMN
-751 VPQGQRVR
+751 VPHGQRVR
-759 DFRQAIAPLSETRKH
+759 DFKQAVAPLSDTRKQ

-779 KKCCYPLQKFDT
+779 KKCCYPLQKFDA

-799 IIDGDAGAEKW
+799 IIDGDAGVEKW
-810 LKPGRSQFRID
+810 LKPGRNQFRID

-833 VETKTRMLIC
+833 VETATRMLIL
-843 EVKARNELE
+843 EVKARNELD
-852 DPTVMAKAAAATKW
+852 DPTVEAKAAAATKW
-866 CKTATT
+866 CRTAT
-872 HASAGAAKPW
+872 AFAQGGAGKSWVYA
-882 TYLLIPDDQIT
+882 LIPDDQII
-893 GASTLDGLAAKFAT
+893 GSATLDGLVAKFAAT
-907 SQQYEDAG
+907 

>member
-1 VSDRTVRTISQRLSL
+1 MSDRIVRTIIQRLSL
-16 RKPQSESLEILA
+16 RKPQADSLEILA
-28 DVVGKIE
+28 DVLAKVE
-35 LSKGGDPAAALA
+35 LAKGGDASAALDM
-47 TIRESFPTV
+47 IRDIYPSV
-56 EDFEREFPSLCF
+56 EAFERDFPSLCF

-79 MGAFISYLYLTGKS
+79 MGAFISYLYLTSKS

-99 APNKTIYEKLIADF
+99 APNKTIYEKLIGDF

-125 AEFAANPPLIVT
+125 AEFAANPPLIIT

-144 VGVRFEGGRSSDL
+144 IGVRYDGGRSADL
-157 FGSDVH
+157 FGADVH
-163 INIFNVD
+163 VNIFNVD

-214 YRASAGAT
+214 YRASAGAN
-222 AIDGLKPIIGLE
+222 AIDGLKPILGLE
-234 LTATPKTVGASSA
+234 LTATPKTVGARSVP
-247 AFRNVIYNY
+247 FRNVIYNY

-261 MEDGL
+261 MADGL

-278 DPNSVGEQELERIKL
+278 DPRSVGERELERIKL

-314 GARKVTPFILIVAKD
+314 GAPKIIPFVLAVAAD
-329 TNDARRLR
+329 TSEAKRLR
-337 EIVESE
+337 EFIESE
-343 DFFKGRFKGKVAEVH
+343 AFFKGRFKGKVAEVH
-358 SALRGDE
+358 SALRGEE
-365 SEDAMQRLVAL
+365 SEDATQRLLAL
-376 ETDGRTEIVIHVNK
+376 ETEGRTEIVIHVNK

-432 KGGDDE
+432 KGGDND

-464 SIVMKTV
+464 SIVMKAV
-471 EIGEGGDISLSGA
+471 EIGPDGDISLAGA
-484 TLVTAPSIAEMIVTG
+484 TLVSAPSIAEMIVTG
-499 AQPDIPGFSEQT
+499 TQPEIPGFVKEE
-511 APAFVFGSAEE
+511 APAFVFDSLEE
-522 GKAAQ
+522 GRAAE
-527 VTLEVI
+527 VTLGVI

-543 QALRDKDVQKRIAAE
+543 EALRDKDVQKQIAEE
-558 VRELVRPAQGT
+558 VRDLVRPVQGT
-569 LEGVVQEP
+569 LEGVIEEL
-577 RIDEI
+577 RIDQI
-582 VETVAE
+582 VETVAT

-606 QVTFTFADFDLAN
+606 QVTFTFEDFDLAS
-619 LEAINMR
+619 LDTINMR

-644 LARAFDDPREAR
+644 LARTLDDPHEAR
-656 REDYLVRYLIERN
+656 AEDYLARYLIERN

-675 HANLLYKLAGQ
+675 HAALLYKLAGQ

-691 QSYLTDDAETE
+691 RSYLAEEAEVE

-717 AQMMNHYHETP
+717 AQMMAHYRETP
-728 LSEDDYEVTVTRGF
+728 MGEDDYEVTVTRGF
-742 TLLQAQPMN
+742 TLLSAQPMN
-751 VPQGQRVR
+751 VPHGQRVR
-759 DFRQAIAPLSETRKH
+759 DFKQAIAPLSETRKH

-779 KKCCYPLQKFDT
+779 KKCCYPLQKFDA

-799 IIDGDAGAEKW
+799 MIDGDTGAEKW
-810 LKPGRSQFRID
+810 LKPGRNQFRID
-821 YRSGEAYEPDFV
+821 YRAGEAYEPDFV
-833 VETKTRMLIC
+833 VETAARMLIL
-843 EVKARNELE
+843 EVKARKELD
-852 DPTVMAKAAAATKW
+852 DPIVKAKAAAATKW
-866 CKTATT
+866 CRT
-872 HASAGAAKPW
+872 ASAFAQGGTGKSWA
-882 TYLLIPDDQIT
+882 YVLIPDDQII
-893 GASTLDGLAAKFAT
+893 GSATLDGLVARFAT
-907 SQQYEDAG
+907 A

>member
-1 VSDRTVRTISQRLSL
+1 MIDRNVRTISQRLSL
-16 RKPQSESLEILA
+16 RKPQSDSLEILA
-28 DVVGKIE
+28 DVLGRIG
-35 LSKGGDPAAALA
+35 LSKDADPEATLAA
-47 TIRESFPTV
+47 IRDTYPTV
-56 EDFEREFPSLCF
+56 EAFEHDFPSLCF

-99 APNKTIYEKLIADF
+99 APNKTIYEKLISDF
-113 SPESPKYVFKGI
+113 APESPKYVFKGI

-144 VGVRFEGGRSSDL
+144 VGVRFDGGRSSDL

-214 YRASAGAT
+214 YRASAGAN
-222 AIDGLKPIIGLE
+222 AIDGLKPILGLE
-234 LTATPKTVGASSA
+234 LTATPKAVGARPVP
-247 AFRNVIYNY
+247 FRNVIYNY

-261 MEDGL
+261 MADGF

-278 DPNSVGEQELERIKL
+278 DPRSVGEQELEQIKL

-314 GARKVTPFILIVAKD
+314 GAPKVTPFILIVAAD
-329 TNDARRLR
+329 TTEAKRLR
-337 EIVESE
+337 EFVESE
-343 DFFKGRFKGKVAEVH
+343 KFFKARFKGKVAEVH
-358 SALRGDE
+358 SNLRGDE
-365 SEDAMQRLVAL
+365 SEEAMQRLVAL
-376 ETDGRTEIVIHVNK
+376 EKDGSTEIVIHVNK

-464 SIVMKTV
+464 SIVMKAV
-471 EIGEGGDISLSGA
+471 EIGEGGDISVTGA
-484 TLVTAPSIAEMIVTG
+484 TLVTAPSIVEMIVTG
-499 AQPDIPGFSEQT
+499 AQPDIPGFSGQER
-511 APAFVFGSAEE
+511 PAFVFKSAEE

-543 QALRDKDVQKRIAAE
+543 EGLREKTVQQQIANE
-558 VRELVRPAQGT
+558 VRDLVRPVQGA
-569 LEGVVQEP
+569 LDGVVEQP
-577 RIDEI
+577 RIEHIVEI
-582 VETVAE
+582 VAI

-606 QVTFTFADFDLAN
+606 QVTFSFEDFDLAN
-619 LEAINMR
+619 LESVNMR

-644 LARAFDDPREAR
+644 LARALDDPREAR
-656 REDYLVRYLIERN
+656 LEDYLVRYLIERN

-675 HANLLYKLAGQ
+675 HATLLYRLAGQ
-686 VVARV
+686 MVERIK
-691 QSYLTDDAETE
+691 SYLADDAEVE

-717 AQMMNHYHETP
+717 AQMMNHYRETP
-728 LSEDDYEVTVTRGF
+728 LGEDDYEVTVTRGF
-742 TLLQAQPMN
+742 ILLQAQSMN

-759 DFRQAIAPLSETRKH
+759 DFKQAVAPLSDTRKH

-779 KKCCYPLQKFDT
+779 KKGCYPLQKFDS
-791 DPERRLAV
+791 DPERRIAV
-799 IIDGDAGAEKW
+799 TIDGDASVEKW
-810 LKPGRSQFRID
+810 LKPARNQFRID
-821 YRSGEAYEPDFV
+821 YRPGENYEPDFV
-833 VETKTRMLIC
+833 VETATKILIL
-843 EVKARNELE
+843 EVKARNELD
-852 DPTVMAKAAAATKW
+852 DPIVKAKAAAATKW

-872 HASAGAAKPW
+872 NASGGTGKPW
-882 TYLLIPDDQIT
+882 IYALIPDDQII
-893 GASTLDGLAAKFAT
+893 GSATLGGLVAKFA
-907 SQQYEDAG
+907 AA

>member
-1 VSDRTVRTISQRLSL
+1 MTDRPTHDRIGRTISQRLSL
-16 RKPQSESLEILA
+16 RKPQVDSLEILA
-28 DVVGKIE
+28 DVASRIALE
-35 LSKGGDPAAALA
+35 KGGDPAAALA
-47 TIRESFPTV
+47 AIRDLYPSVT
-56 EDFEREFPSLCF
+56 DFEHEFPSLCF

-99 APNKTIYEKLIADF
+99 APNTTIYEKLIADF
-113 SPESPKYVFKGI
+113 SPDSPKYVFKGI
-125 AEFAANPPLIVT
+125 AEFAANLPLIIT

-144 VGVRFEGGRSSDL
+144 VGVRYETGRSTDI

-176 SPRGKPRMK
+176 SPRGKPKMK

-193 SYYAYLSRLDD
+193 SYYAYLSKLDD

-214 YRASAGAT
+214 YRASAGAA
-222 AIDGLKPIIGLE
+222 AIDGLKPILGLE
-234 LTATPKTVGASSA
+234 LTATPKTVGARPVP
-247 AFRNVIYNY
+247 FKNVIYSY

-261 MEDGL
+261 MADGF

-278 DPNSVGEQELERIKL
+278 DPKSVGDKELERVKL

-314 GARKVTPFILIVAKD
+314 GAPKVHPFILVVAAD
-329 TNDARRLR
+329 TTEAKRLR
-337 EIVESE
+337 DFIESE
-343 DFFKGRFKGKVAEVH
+343 DFFKGRFKDKVAEVH
-358 SALRGDE
+358 SALRGEE
-365 SEDAMQRLVAL
+365 SEDATARLVAL
-376 ETDGRTEIVIHVNK
+376 EKDARTDIVIHVNK

-432 KGGDDE
+432 KGGNDE

-471 EIGEGGDISLSGA
+471 EIGEGGDISVTGA
-484 TLVTAPSIAEMIVTG
+484 TLVTAPSVVEMIVTG
-499 AQPDIPGFSEQT
+499 VQPEIPGFAKQERD
-511 APAFVFGSAEE
+511 AFVFKSPTEA
-522 GKAAQ
+522 KAAE

-543 QALRDKDVQKRIAAE
+543 EALRGAEVQKQIADE
-558 VRELVRPAQGT
+558 VRELVRPIQGT
-569 LEGVVQEP
+569 LEGIIEAP
-577 RIDEI
+577 RIDQI
-582 VETVAE
+582 VQTVAV

-606 QVTFTFADFDLAN
+606 QVTFTFEDFDLDN
-619 LEAINMR
+619 LSSVNLR

-644 LARAFDDPREAR
+644 LARAIDDPREGRA
-656 REDYLVRYLIERN
+656 EDYLLRYLIERN

-675 HANLLYKLAGQ
+675 HAGLLYKLAGQ

-691 QSYLTDDAETE
+691 KSYLADDAEVE
-702 NVLLRHGRQLADFIF
+702 NVLLRHGRHLADFIF
-717 AQMMNHYHETP
+717 AQMMNHYRETP
-728 LSEDDYEVTVTRGF
+728 LGEDDYEVTVTRGF
-742 TLLQAQPMN
+742 MLLQAQPMN
-751 VPQGQRVR
+751 VPAGQRVR
-759 DFRQAIAPLSETRKH
+759 DFKQAVAPLSDTRKH

-779 KKCCYPLQKFDT
+779 AKCCYTLQKFDT

-799 IIDGDAGAEKW
+799 VIEADPSTEKW
-810 LKPGRSQFRID
+810 IKPGRNQFRID

-833 VETKTRMLIC
+833 VETKTNMLIC
-843 EVKARNELE
+843 EVKAQNEL
-852 DPTVMAKAAAATKW
+852 DDATVKAKAAAATKW
-866 CKTATT
+866 CKTATE
-872 HASAGAAKPW
+872 HALGGGTKPW
-882 TYLLIPDDQIT
+882 VYLLIPDDQIR
-893 GASTLDGLAAKFAT
+893 ANSTLDGLVAKYAT
-907 SQQYEDAG
+907 S

>member
-1 VSDRTVRTISQRLSL
+1 VIDRNVRTISQRLSL

-28 DVVGKIE
+28 DVLGRID
-35 LSKGGDPAAALA
+35 LSKDADPEATLAA
-47 TIRESFPTV
+47 IRDTYPTV
-56 EDFEREFPSLCF
+56 EAFEHDFPSLCF

-79 MGAFISYLYLTGKS
+79 MGAFISYLHLTGKS

-99 APNKTIYEKLIADF
+99 APNKTIYEKLISDF
-113 SPESPKYVFKGI
+113 APESPKYVFKGI

-144 VGVRFEGGRSSDL
+144 VGVRFEAGRSSDL

-204 LVLLMDEAHR
+204 LVLLMDESHR
-214 YRASAGAT
+214 YRASAGAN
-222 AIDGLKPIIGLE
+222 AIDGLKPILGLE
-234 LTATPKTVGASSA
+234 LTATPKTVGARSVP
-247 AFRNVIYNY
+247 FRNVIYSY

-261 MEDGL
+261 MADGF

-278 DPNSVGEQELERIKL
+278 DPRSVGEQELEQIKL

-303 AVELDRYHRTT
+303 AVELERYHRTT
-314 GARKVTPFILIVAKD
+314 GAPKVTPFILIVAAD
-329 TNDARRLR
+329 TAEAKRLR
-337 EIVESE
+337 EFVESE
-343 DFFKGRFKGKVAEVH
+343 KFFKARFKGKVAEVH
-358 SALRGDE
+358 SNLRGEE
-365 SEDAMQRLVAL
+365 SEEAMQRLVAI
-376 ETDGRTEIVIHVNK
+376 EKDGSTEIVIHVNK

-471 EIGEGGDISLSGA
+471 EIGEGGDISVTGA
-484 TLVTAPSIAEMIVTG
+484 MLVTAPSIAEMIVTG
-499 AQPDIPGFSEQT
+499 VQPEIPGFSEQER
-511 APAFVFGSAEE
+511 PAFAFNSPQE
-522 GKAAQ
+522 GKTAE
-527 VTLEVI
+527 VTLQVI
-533 KRYERKLGSA
+533 KRYERRLGSA
-543 QALRDKDVQKRIAAE
+543 EALREDNVQRQIAE
-558 VRELVRPAQGT
+558 DVRELVRPAQGM
-569 LEGVVQEP
+569 LEGVVEQP
-577 RIDEI
+577 RIEQI
-582 VETVAE
+582 VQTVAI

-606 QVTFTFADFDLAN
+606 QVTFTFEDFDLAN
-619 LEAINMR
+619 LESVNMR

-644 LARAFDDPREAR
+644 LARALDDPREAR
-656 REDYLVRYLIERN
+656 PEDYLVRYLIERN

-675 HANLLYKLAGQ
+675 HATLLYKLAGQ
-686 VVARV
+686 MVARIT
-691 QSYLTDDAETE
+691 SYLADDAEVE

-717 AQMMNHYHETP
+717 AQMMNHYRETP
-728 LSEDDYEVTVTRGF
+728 LDEDDYEVTVTRGF
-742 TLLQAQPMN
+742 TLLQAQAMN

-759 DFRQAIAPLSETRKH
+759 DFKQAVAPLSETRKH

-779 KKCCYPLQKFDT
+779 KKCCYLLQKFDT
-791 DPERRLAV
+791 DPERRIAV
-799 IIDGDAGAEKW
+799 TIDADARVEKW
-810 LKPGRSQFRID
+810 LKPGRHQFRID

-833 VETKTRMLIC
+833 VETATKLLIL
-843 EVKARNELE
+843 EVKAHNELD
-852 DPTVMAKAAAATKW
+852 DPTVKAKAAAATKW
-866 CKTATT
+866 CRTATAFAQGGT
-872 HASAGAAKPW
+872 GKPW
-882 TYLLIPDDQIT
+882 VYALIPDDQII
-893 GASTLDGLAAKFAT
+893 GSATLEGLLAKFAV
-907 SQQYEDAG
+907 A

>member
-16 RKPQSESLEILA
+16 RKPQSDSLEILA
-28 DVVGKIE
+28 DIVGKIA
-35 LSKGGDPAAALA
+35 LSKSGDTAAALA
-47 TIRESFPTV
+47 AIHDFYPDV

-79 MGAFISYLYLTGKS
+79 MGAFISYLYLIGKS

-99 APNKTIYEKLIADF
+99 APNTTIYDKLISDF

-125 AEFAANPPLIVT
+125 AEFAANPPLIIT

-144 VGVRFEGGRSSDL
+144 IGVRYESGRSTTL
-157 FGSDVH
+157 FDSDVH

-193 SYYAYLSRLDD
+193 SYYQYLSKLGD
-204 LVLLMDEAHR
+204 LVLMMDEAHR

-222 AIDGLKPIIGLE
+222 AIDGLKPILGLE
-234 LTATPKTVGASSA
+234 LTATPKTVGAHPVQ
-247 AFRNVIYNY
+247 FKNVIYSY

-261 MEDGL
+261 MTDGF

-278 DPNSVGEQELERIKL
+278 DPRSVGEKELERIKL
-293 EDAVHHHDHV
+293 EDAVHYHDHV

-314 GARKVTPFILIVAKD
+314 GAPKVTPFILVVASD
-329 TNDARRLR
+329 TTDAKRLR
-337 EIVESE
+337 DFIESE
-343 DFFKGRFKGKVAEVH
+343 DFFKARFKGKVAEVH
-358 SALRGDE
+358 SALRGEE
-365 SEDAMQRLVAL
+365 SEEATERLVAL
-376 ETDGRTEIVIHVNK
+376 EKDGRTEIVIHVNK

-423 RLPFGKRVS
+423 RLPFGRRVS

-452 FDDIIAKAREPG
+452 FDDIISKAREPG
-464 SIVMKTV
+464 SIVMRTL
-471 EIGEGGDISLSGA
+471 EIGEGGDISPAGS
-484 TLVTAPSIAEMIVTG
+484 TLVTAPSVAEMIVTG
-499 AQPDIPGFSEQT
+499 AKPEIPGFVQPERTS
-511 APAFVFGSAEE
+511 FVLNSAQE
-522 GKAAQ
+522 GKAAE

-543 QALRDKDVQKRIAAE
+543 EGLRDEAVQKQIADE
-558 VRELVRPAQGT
+558 VQELVRPVQGT
-569 LEGVVQEP
+569 LEGIIEAP

-582 VETVAE
+582 VKTVAD

-606 QVTFTFADFDLAN
+606 LVTFTFEDFDLEN
-619 LEAINMR
+619 LSTINMR

-632 IIEDLRTQARVY
+632 IIEDIRTQARVY
-644 LARAFDDPREAR
+644 LARTLDDPRETRA
-656 REDYLVRYLIERN
+656 EDYLVRYLIERN

-675 HANLLYKLAGQ
+675 HAALLYKLAGQ

-691 QSYLTDDAETE
+691 KSYLADDAEVE
-702 NVLLRHGRQLADFIF
+702 NVLLRHGRQLADFVF
-717 AQMMNHYHETP
+717 AQMMNHYRETP
-728 LSEDDYEVTVTRGF
+728 LGENDYEVTVTRGF
-742 TLLQAQPMN
+742 MLLQAQAMN
-751 VPQGQRVR
+751 VPTGQRVR
-759 DFRQAIAPLSETRKH
+759 DFKQAIAPLSETRKH

-779 KKCCYPLQKFDT
+779 TRCCYPLQKFDT

-799 IIDGDAGAEKW
+799 VIDGDSCTEKW
-810 LKPGRSQFRID
+810 IKPARNQFRID

-833 VETKTRMLIC
+833 VETKTKMLIC
-843 EVKARNELE
+843 EVKAQNEL
-852 DPTVMAKAAAATKW
+852 DDADVKAKAAAATKW
-866 CKTATT
+866 CKTATQFAPGGGT
-872 HASAGAAKPW
+872 KPW
-882 TYLLIPDDQIT
+882 AYLLIPDDQIR
-893 GASTLDGLAAKFAT
+893 ANSTLDGLVGTFAT
-907 SQQYEDAG
+907 A